1 MEANTYLHC
10 FFLLFSSL
18 LLIVLVR
25 SWFPTDSLF
34 LDCSEYA
41 SWCSTPK
48 NRIYSKSNNVLLQ
61 NKNLLG
67 KPIDHYTETP
77 KHPLDPLTLQEIN
90 KVNTILSLHPPFST
104 NYPSIHTLS
113 LHEPEKSTV
122 LKWKKGHT
130 LPPRQAIVIAFLN
143 SHSHVLAVD
152 LEVSQVIS
160 HKIDPSS
167 GYPMLLAEDT
177 MLATTITQE
186 NEEFKR
192 IIVSRGVRLSDIACI
207 ALATGWY
214 GPNEEGK
221 RVAKVQCFSQQG
233 TTNYYM
239 RPIEGLTVTVD
250 LEKKEILK
258 IDNTGN
264 DIPIPKAT
272 DTDYQYSRQQK
283 NKQSLNIKPINPIS
297 MEQPLGPSFTIDGH
311 TVNWANWEFHLKPDA
326 RAGVIISQAKVRD
339 PDTGM
344 LRSVMYKGFPSELF
358 VPYMDPSEG
367 WYFKTYMDA
376 GEYGMGL
383 TAMSLVPLNDCP
395 HNARYM
401 DGIFAAADGK
411 PFVRS
416 NMVCI
421 FERYAGEVGWR
432 HSESPDF
439 GRPEIRE
446 ARPKVTL
453 VVRTASTVG
462 NYDYIIDWEF
472 QEDGLIRVQVGLS
485 GMLMVKGTY
494 YNNADQIPEE
504 ENTSGPLVSENLI
517 GVVHD
522 HFVTFHLDMDIDEP
536 DNSFVKVHLVKEET
550 VPGESPR
557 KSFLR
562 TKKHVIKSEKDAQ
575 IKFKLYD
582 PSEFHVVNPS
592 QKSKIGNPSGYKV
605 VPAGTAASLLDHNDP
620 PQHRS
625 AFTDNQIWV
634 TPYNRS
640 EQWAGGLL
648 VYQGKGEDTLAV
660 WSDRDRSIENKD
672 IVVWYTLGFHHV
684 PCQED
689 FPIMPTVSSSF
700 ALKPANFFNSNP
712 ILHVAPT
719 VPKDLPSCSAR
730 SASA

>member
-10 FFLLFSSL
+10 FFLLFSSI

-34 LDCSEYA
+34 LDCSEYS
-41 SWCSTPK
+41 SWCTTSK
-48 NRIYSKSNNVLLQ
+48 NRIHSKSDNVLLQ
-61 NKNLLG
+61 TKNL
-67 KPIDHYTETP
+67 H
-77 KHPLDPLTLQEIN
+77 PLTLQEIN

-104 NYPSIHTLS
+104 NYPSSHTLS

-130 LPPRQAIVIAFLN
+130 LPSRQAIVIAFLN
-143 SHSHVLAVD
+143 SHSHVLVVD
-152 LEVSQVIS
+152 LEASRVIS
-160 HKIDPSS
+160 HKIDPMS

-192 IIVSRGVRLSDIACI
+192 IILSRGVRLSDIACI

-239 RPIEGLTVTVD
+239 RPIE
-250 LEKKEILK
+250 EIAK
-258 IDNTGN
+258 IANNGN

-272 DTDYQYSRQQK
+272 DTDYQYSRQKK
-283 NKQSLNIKPINPIS
+283 NKQPINMKPINPIS

-339 PDTGM
+339 PDSGM

-383 TAMSLVPLNDCP
+383 TALSLVPLNDCP

-421 FERYAGEVGWR
+421 FERYAGELGWR
-432 HSESPDF
+432 HSESPDS

-472 QEDGLIRVQVGLS
+472 QADGLIRVQVGLS
-485 GMLMVKGTY
+485 GMLMVKGTH
-494 YNNADQIPEE
+494 YNNANQIPEG
-504 ENTSGPLVSENLI
+504 ENTSGPLVSETLI

-550 VPGESPR
+550 LPGESPR
-557 KSFLR
+557 KSFLKTNR
-562 TKKHVIKSEKDAQ
+562 HVIKSEKDAQ

-625 AFTDNQIWV
+625 VFTDNQIWV

-660 WSDRDRSIENKD
+660 WSERDRSIENKD

-719 VPKDLPSCSAR
+719 VPKDLPACSAR

>member
-34 LDCSEYA
+34 LDCSEYS
-41 SWCSTPK
+41 SWCTTPK
-48 NRIYSKSNNVLLQ
+48 NRIYSKSKNVLLQ
-61 NKNLLG
+61 NENLR

-77 KHPLDPLTLQEIN
+77 EHPLDPLTLQEIN

-122 LKWKKGHT
+122 LEWKKGHT

-143 SHSHVLAVD
+143 SHSHVLVVD
-152 LEVSQVIS
+152 LEVAQVIS
-160 HKIDPSS
+160 HKIDPTS
-167 GYPMLLAEDT
+167 GYPILLPEDT
-177 MLATTITQE
+177 KLATTITQE

-192 IIVSRGVRLSDIACI
+192 IILICTG
-207 ALATGWY
+207 TGWY

-258 IDNTGN
+258 IANTGN

-272 DTDYQYSRQQK
+272 DTDYQYSRQKK
-283 NKQSLNIKPINPIS
+283 NKQPLNMKPINPIS

-416 NMVCI
+416 NMACI

-439 GRPEIRE
+439 GRPE
-446 ARPKVTL
+446 
-453 VVRTASTVG
+453 
-462 NYDYIIDWEF
+462 
-472 QEDGLIRVQVGLS
+472 VGLS
-485 GMLMVKGTY
+485 GMLMVKGTH

-550 VPGESPR
+550 VP
-557 KSFLR
+557 
-562 TKKHVIKSEKDAQ
+562 EKDAQ

-620 PQHRS
+620 PS
-625 AFTDNQIWV
+625 TEIWV

-719 VPKDLPSCSAR
+719 VPKDLLLVLLDLHQLDNMANVHFSHPSIHTRCVFFYR
-730 SASA
+730 SLSSLISIHRNFCTLIRFSYGSIISLHTCIDFVSNYPFVADSYALSHIS